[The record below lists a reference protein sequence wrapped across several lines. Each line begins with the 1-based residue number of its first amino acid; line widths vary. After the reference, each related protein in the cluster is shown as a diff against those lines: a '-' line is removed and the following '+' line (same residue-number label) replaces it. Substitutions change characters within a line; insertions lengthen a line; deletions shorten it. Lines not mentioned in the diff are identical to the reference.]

1 MSTSITTPPSVPTLP
16 ITAAHTT
23 LPEGAIS
30 ITHLASIIAL
40 HTPNIF
46 AQV

>member
-16 ITAAHTT
+16 ITSAHTT

-30 ITHLASIIAL
+30 ITHLCI
-40 HTPNIF
+40 